1 MARTLSYACS
11 NFTQLEMS
19 NRTWIINEWI
29 CKCVRLGH
37 VFCTTSPC
45 IFNWTVESYSKVVES
60 INTSR
65 RLVSSQSYRWRSG
78 RCTGSNFTLDSLCY
92 SFESESFV
100 WGRYMY
106 SVVVCI
112 TNFITFCMYVYLVIR
127 YIIYIYIYIRRLF
140 ERSARVFNRLLC
152 FIFILILWLFYCH
165 KE

>member
-1 MARTLSYACS
+1 
-11 NFTQLEMS
+11 MS
-19 NRTWIINEWI
+19 NRTWIINKWI

-65 RLVSSQSYRWRSG
+65 RLVSCSQSYWWRSG
-78 RCTGSNFTLDSLCY
+78 GRTGSNFTLDSLCY

-100 WGRYMY
+100 WERYIY

-112 TNFITFCMYVYLVIR
+112 TNFITFYMYVYLVMR
-127 YIIYIYIYIRRLF
+127 YIIYIYIQDVCFNDLHEFLIVYYVLF
-140 ERSARVFNRLLC
+140 LFWYC
-152 FIFILILWLFYCH
+152 DYFIVI
-165 KE
+165 KNNQ

>member
-1 MARTLSYACS
+1 
-11 NFTQLEMS
+11 MS

-78 RCTGSNFTLDSLCY
+78 RRTGSNFTLDSLCY